1 MRRIVAMC
9 GGFSLA
15 IEREIDAGILA
26 LTGAPRPRVLFVPTA
41 SGDSA
46 DYVARFYAA
55 FARCAEASHVALFK
69 REVAD
74 LEALCRQ
81 QDVIY
86 VGGGNTANMLAVWKV
101 HGFDRALR
109 AAYEAGVILCGI
121 SAGAICWFDD
131 GVTDSYGTPLR
142 PLGTGLGWL
151 RGALA
156 PHYDGDPGR
165 RPALHQLV
173 ANRTWPSALA
183 IDDASALVFQD
194 ERLAAA
200 WSGRPGAGAYRVE
213 LRDGAVREE
222 PLVVT
227 APRA

>member
-9 GGFSLA
+9 GGFSLG
-15 IEREIDAGILA
+15 IDTVIDAGILA

-55 FARCAEASHVALFK
+55 FARRAEASHVALFK
-69 REVAD
+69 REVGD
-74 LEALCRQ
+74 LDALCGQ

-121 SAGAICWFDD
+121 SAGAICWFED
-131 GVTDSYGTPLR
+131 GVTDSYGLPLR
-142 PLGTGLGWL
+142 PLGAGLGWL

-173 ANRTWPSALA
+173 AGGTWRTAFA
-183 IDDASALVFQD
+183 IDDASALVFED
-194 ERLAAA
+194 EALAAA
-200 WSGRPGAGAYRVE
+200 WSGRAGAGAYRVA
-213 LRDGAVREE
+213 LRDGAVIEDA
-222 PLVVT
+222 LAVS